1 MSSSQPSASNSNPVA
16 GFGTNEWLVEEMY
29 QQYLADPRSV
39 DQAWHDFFAD
49 YRPGSPVADGQDRD
63 TPSTPAPSTPA
74 PSTPAP
80 STPATS
86 PAPQAATSY
95 ASPAPAREVAPPAGG
110 QDARAAAPQQPA
122 PEPSA
127 AAPEADRPAPKASAP
142 APSRATPV
150 DARSEGTV
158 VNRAAER
165 ASQQQP
171 AAPAKPAPKP
181 GAGRPA
187 SEDGGPTR
195 SPLRGAAAS
204 VVKNMTASLT
214 VPTATSVRA
223 VPAKLLVDNRI
234 VINNHLA
241 RARGGKVSFTHL
253 IGYALVRALD
263 DFPNMNAA
271 FAEVDGKP
279 THVQPEHVNFGLA
292 IDLPKPDGSRSL
304 VVASIKGAEEMDFAA
319 FWGAYEDII
328 RRARGGKL
336 TMDDFTGTTISLTNP
351 GTIGTNHSVPRL
363 TTNQGTIVGVGAM
376 DYPAEFQGMSPEA
389 LAEMAVSKIITLT
402 STYDHRIIQGAE
414 SGDFLRRMHQLL
426 LGQDGFYDEV
436 FRSLRVPYEP
446 VRWVPDKRVSH
457 EGQIDKTARVI
468 EVIEAYRRNGH
479 LMADTDPLEFKVRTH
494 PDLDIVQH
502 GLTLWDLDRQFPVG
516 GFAGERTMLLRD
528 ILGVLRNSYCRTV
541 GIEYMHITDPEERK
555 WLQERIEVKHDQPT
569 RDKQKRVLNRLNAA
583 EAFETFL
590 QTKYVGQ
597 KRFSLEGGESV
608 IPLLDEVL
616 TSSAEH
622 GLDEVAIGMAHRGR
636 LNVLANVLGKSY
648 SKIFGEFE
656 GNIDPG
662 TVQGSGDVK
671 YHLGAEG
678 SFEHGGRSISV
689 SLASNPSHLETV
701 NPVLEG
707 IVRAKQDMIDK
718 GEGGFTVLPV
728 LLHGDAAFAGQG
740 VVQETLNLSQ
750 LRGYRTGGTMHVVI
764 NNQVGFTTSPAQSR
778 STLYSTDVA
787 RMIGAPVFHVN
798 GDDPEACVRVAKLA
812 VDYRQEFQKD
822 VVIDLV
828 CYRRRGHNEGDDPS
842 MTQPLMYDIID
853 RKRSVRKLYTEALVG
868 RGDITLAEA
877 EEALKD
883 YRGQLERAFA
893 ETHDARDASAPEP
906 VMDPRSPQEATVDTA
921 ITPEVLKAIGDA
933 HVSFPPDFTPHPK
946 LQKMLERRAAM
957 ASEGGIDWA
966 MGELLAFGSLLMQ
979 GVPVR
984 LAGQDSRR
992 GTFVQRH
999 SVLIDRETASEY
1011 TPLLNLTEDQAKFF
1025 VYDSLLSEYAAL
1037 GFEYGYSVA
1046 NPRALV
1052 LWEAQFGDFVDGAQM
1067 VIDEFISS
1075 GEAKWGQRSGV
1086 VLLLPHGLEGQ
1097 GPDHS
1102 SGRIERFLQ
1111 LSAENNMTVANCST
1125 PANYFHLL
1133 RRQALSE
1140 VHRPLVVFTPKSLL
1154 RAKVAVSPVD
1164 DFTEQRFRPV
1174 LPDPGTGGRHLD
1186 GQSVRRVLLCSGKV
1200 SYELL
1205 AQRESQGNT
1214 DTAVL
1219 RVEQLYPLPAE
1230 EIAEALAAYPN
1241 ATEVVWVQEEPANMG
1256 AWQFMA
1262 CNLPEQLPTGRT
1274 LRRVSRKASA
1284 SPAVGSAKVHEVEQ
1298 RQLVA
1303 QAFAD

>member
-1 MSSSQPSASNSNPVA
+1 MN
-16 GFGTNEWLVEEMY
+16 
-29 QQYLADPRSV
+29 
-39 DQAWHDFFAD
+39 
-49 YRPGSPVADGQDRD
+49 
-63 TPSTPAPSTPA
+63 
-74 PSTPAP
+74 
-80 STPATS
+80 
-86 PAPQAATSY
+86 
-95 ASPAPAREVAPPAGG
+95 
-110 QDARAAAPQQPA
+110 
-122 PEPSA
+122 
-127 AAPEADRPAPKASAP
+127 
-142 APSRATPV
+142 
-150 DARSEGTV
+150 
-158 VNRAAER
+158 
-165 ASQQQP
+165 
-171 AAPAKPAPKP
+171 
-181 GAGRPA
+181 
-187 SEDGGPTR
+187 
-195 SPLRGAAAS
+195 
-204 VVKNMTASLT
+204 ASLT

-241 RARGGKVSFTHL
+241 RSRGGKVSFTHL

-263 DFPNMNAA
+263 DFPNMNNA

-279 THVQPEHVNFGLA
+279 TLVQPEHVNFGLA
-292 IDLPKPDGSRSL
+292 IDLPKSDGTRSL
-304 VVASIKGAEEMDFAA
+304 VVANIKAAEAMDFAQ
-319 FWGAYEDII
+319 FWGGYEDII
-328 RRARGGKL
+328 RRARAGKL
-336 TMDDFTGTTISLTNP
+336 TVDDFSGTTISLTNP

-363 TTNQGTIVGVGAM
+363 TAGQGAIIGVGAM
-376 DYPAEFQGMSPEA
+376 EYPAEFQGMNPET
-389 LAEMAVSKIITLT
+389 LTDMAVSKIITLT

-414 SGDFLRRMHQLL
+414 SGDFLRRMHALL
-426 LGQDGFYDEV
+426 LGEDGFYDSV

-446 VRWVPDKRVSH
+446 VRWVPDVRVSH
-457 EGQIDKTARVI
+457 EGQIDKEARVI

-479 LMADTDPLEFKVRTH
+479 LMADTDPLEFRVRSH

-502 GLTLWDLDRQFPVG
+502 GLTLWDLDRSFPVG
-516 GFAGERTMLLRD
+516 GFAGERTMPLRD

-541 GIEYMHITDPEERK
+541 GVEYMHITDPEERQ
-555 WLQERIEVKHDQPT
+555 WLQTRIEVKHDQPA
-569 RDKQKRVLNRLNAA
+569 REQQKYVLGRLNAA

-597 KRFSLEGGESV
+597 KRFSLEGGESL

-616 TSSAEH
+616 IAGTDH
-622 GLDEVAIGMAHRGR
+622 GLDEVAIGMPHRGR

-648 SKIFGEFE
+648 GKIFNEFE

-678 SFEHGGRSISV
+678 TFEHPYRDASIEV
-689 SLASNPSHLETV
+689 TLASNPSHLETV

-707 IVRAKQDMIDK
+707 IARAKQDLLNK
-718 GEGGFTVLPV
+718 GERGFTVLPV

-750 LRGYRTGGTMHVVI
+750 LRGYRTGGTVHVVV
-764 NNQVGFTTSPAQSR
+764 NNQVGFTTSPAPSR
-778 STLYSTDVA
+778 RSLYSTDVA

-798 GDDPEACVRVAKLA
+798 GDDPEACVRMARLA
-812 VDYRQEFQKD
+812 MEYRQAFKKD

-853 RKRSVRKLYTEALVG
+853 RKRSVRKIYTEALVG

-883 YRGQLERAFA
+883 YRGQLERAFS
-893 ETHDARDASAPEP
+893 ETHDARDSSTPEP

-921 ITPEVLKAIGDA
+921 ITPEILKTIGDA

-966 MGELLAFGSLLMQ
+966 TGELLAFGSLLMQ

-999 SVLIDRETASEY
+999 SVLIDRETAAEY
-1011 TPLLNLTEDQAKFF
+1011 TPLANLTPDQAKFF

-1046 NPRALV
+1046 NPKALV

-1086 VLLLPHGLEGQ
+1086 VMLLPHGLEGQ

-1111 LSAENNMTVANCST
+1111 LCAEHNMTVANCTT

-1133 RRQALSE
+1133 RRQALAD

-1154 RAKVAVSPVD
+1154 RAKAAVSQVQ
-1164 DFTEQRFRPV
+1164 DFTDEGFQPV
-1174 LPDPGTGGRHLD
+1174 LADPGVGGAALD
-1186 GQSVRRVLLCSGKV
+1186 GGGVRRVLLCSGKV
-1200 SYELL
+1200 AYDLL
-1205 AQRESQGNT
+1205 AQREKDGRS
-1214 DTAVL
+1214 DTAIL
-1219 RVEQLYPLPAE
+1219 RVEQLYPLPAQQ
-1230 EIAEALAAYPN
+1230 IREALDRYPN
-1241 ATEVVWVQEEPANMG
+1241 ADDLVWVQEEPANMG
-1256 AWQFMA
+1256 A
-1262 CNLPEQLPTGRT
+1262 
-1274 LRRVSRKASA
+1274 
-1284 SPAVGSAKVHEVEQ
+1284 
-1298 RQLVA
+1298 
-1303 QAFAD
+1303 

>member
-1 MSSSQPSASNSNPVA
+1 VA

-29 QQYLADPRSV
+29 QQYLADPSSV
-39 DQAWHDFFAD
+39 DQAWHEFFAD
-49 YRPGSPVADGQDRD
+49 YRPGSPVSSGLDRD
-63 TPSTPAPSTPA
+63 KPAPQPAQPAPSPQPNGAPA
-74 PSTPAP
+74 AQPA
-80 STPATS
+80 S
-86 PAPQAATSY
+86 AATAADS
-95 ASPAPAREVAPPAGG
+95 AGAQG
-110 QDARAAAPQQPA
+110 AATQSDATQEPAAAP
-122 PEPSA
+122 
-127 AAPEADRPAPKASAP
+127 ASP
-142 APSRATPV
+142 PRATPV
-150 DARSEGTV
+150 PERTEATV
-158 VNRAAER
+158 VDRAADR
-165 ASQQQP
+165 RDQQQP
-171 AAPAKPAPKP
+171 AAPAAPAAKAKPQ
-181 GAGRPA
+181 PA
-187 SEDGGPTR
+187 KSEANGVART
-195 SPLRGAAAS
+195 PLRGAAAA
-204 VVKNMTASLT
+204 VVKNMNASLT

-241 RARGGKVSFTHL
+241 RSRGGKVSFTHL

-263 DFPNMNAA
+263 DFPNMNNA

-279 THVQPEHVNFGLA
+279 TLVQPEHVNFGLA
-292 IDLPKPDGSRSL
+292 IDLPKADGTRSL
-304 VVASIKGAEEMDFAA
+304 VVANIKGAETMDFAQ
-319 FWGAYEDII
+319 FWGGYEDII
-328 RRARGGKL
+328 RRARAGKL
-336 TMDDFTGTTISLTNP
+336 TMDDFSGTTISLTNP

-363 TTNQGTIVGVGAM
+363 TAGQGAIIGVGAM

-389 LAEMAVSKIITLT
+389 LADMALSKIITLT

-414 SGDFLRRMHQLL
+414 SGDFLRRIHGLL
-426 LGQDGFYDEV
+426 LGEDGFYDEV
-436 FRSLRVPYEP
+436 FRSLRIPYEP
-446 VRWVPDKRVSH
+446 VRWVADKLVSH
-457 EGQIDKTARVI
+457 EGQIDKEARVI

-494 PDLDIVQH
+494 PDLDIVEH
-502 GLTLWDLDRQFPVG
+502 GLTLWDLDRHFPVG

-541 GIEYMHITDPEERK
+541 GVEYMHITDPEERE
-555 WLQERIEVKHDQPT
+555 WLQQRIEVKHEQPD
-569 RDKQKRVLNRLNAA
+569 REKQKHILGRLNAA

-608 IPLLDEVL
+608 IPILDEVL
-616 TSSAEH
+616 IAGTDYD
-622 GLDEVAIGMAHRGR
+622 LDEVAIGMAHRGR

-648 SKIFGEFE
+648 QKIFGEFE
-656 GNIDPG
+656 GNIDPS

-678 SFEHGGRSISV
+678 SFKNPFRDAEIKV

-707 IVRAKQDMIDK
+707 IARAKQDLIDK
-718 GEGGFTVLPV
+718 GEQGFTVLPV
-728 LLHGDAAFAGQG
+728 LLHGDSAFAGQG
-740 VVQETLNLSQ
+740 VVAETLNLSQ
-750 LRGYRTGGTMHVVI
+750 LRGYRTGGTVHVVI
-764 NNQVGFTTSPAQSR
+764 NNQVGFTTSPAAAR
-778 STLYSTDVA
+778 SSLYSTDVA
-787 RMIGAPVFHVN
+787 RMIGAPIFHVN
-798 GDDPEACVRVAKLA
+798 GDDPEACVRVARLA
-812 VDYRQEFQKD
+812 MDYRQAFKKD
-822 VVIDLV
+822 VVIDLI

-868 RGDITLAEA
+868 RGDITLQEA

-893 ETHDARDASAPEP
+893 ETHDAQDSAKPEP
-906 VMDPRSPQEATVDTA
+906 VMDPRTPQESTVRTA
-921 ITPEVLKAIGDA
+921 ITPEILKTIGDA
-933 HVSFPPDFTPHPK
+933 HVSLPEEFHIHPK
-946 LQKMLERRAAM
+946 LQRLLERRAAM
-957 ASEGGIDWA
+957 ASEGNIDWA

-999 SVLIDRETASEY
+999 SVLIDRESAAEY
-1011 TPLLNLTEDQAKFF
+1011 TPLAHLSEDQAKFF

-1046 NPRALV
+1046 NPKALV

-1111 LSAENNMTVANCST
+1111 LSAENNMTVANCTT

-1133 RRQALSE
+1133 RRQALSD

-1154 RAKVAVSPVD
+1154 RAKVAVSQVG
-1164 DFTEQRFRPV
+1164 DFTEENFQPV
-1174 LPDPGTGGRHLD
+1174 LADPGVGGEPLD
-1186 GQSVRRVLLCSGKV
+1186 PNAVRRVLLCSGKV
-1200 SYELL
+1200 AYDLGAHREAGGL
-1205 AQRESQGNT
+1205 A
-1214 DTAVL
+1214 DTAIV
-1219 RVEQLYPLPAE
+1219 RVEQLYPLPGAQ
-1230 EIAEALAAYPN
+1230 IREAVDRYPN
-1241 ATEVVWVQEEPANMG
+1241 ATDLVWVQEEPANMG

-1262 CNLPEQLPTGRT
+1262 VNLPEELGGRT
-1274 LRRVSRKASA
+1274 LRRISRKASA
-1284 SPAVGSAKVHEVEQ
+1284 SPAVGSAKVHEAEQ
-1298 RQLVA
+1298 RELVA
-1303 QAFAD
+1303 SAFGD